1 MKIFN
6 INVYGLEE
14 SMVASGYPM
23 QTKVG
28 DMDDLKYIDWETMEL
43 DWDFL
48 SRVEKSPHLKRAE
61 KLGSTPIGTGHD
73 NFIQGIIVQADFQ
86 MPSYWWPEAQRYHW
100 FDFVS
105 SQSKMHCILKFN
117 LGEQCIE
124 GTDSRIIVVTKEYIQ
139 KYNENPTN
147 ENFENILK
155 NTPMG
160 LELTAR
166 MTMNYRQLKTMYA
179 QRQHHRLSAWTKVFI
194 PFVEGLPYAKELG
207 ILGGN

>member
-6 INVYGLEE
+6 IDMYGLEQ
-14 SMVASGYPM
+14 SILASGYPM
-23 QTKVG
+23 RSE
-28 DMDDLKYIDWETMEL
+28 IFETGLVVVAGESGM
-43 DWDFL
+43 
-48 SRVEKSPHLKRAE
+48 KRAG
-61 KLGSTPIGTGHD
+61 KLGNTPVGAAHD
-73 NFIQGIIVQADFQ
+73 NFLNGVIVQADFQ

-117 LGEQCIE
+117 LDKQCIE
-124 GTDSRIIVVTKEYIQ
+124 GTDSRIIAITKEYVK
-139 KYNENPTN
+139 KYNDNPTN

-179 QRQHHRLSAWTKVFI
+179 QRKNHRLSAWTKVFI
-194 PFVEGLPYAKELG
+194 PFVEELPYAKELG
-207 ILGGN
+207 ILGGTNV

>member
-1 MKIFN
+1 MKILN
-6 INVYGLEE
+6 TKVYGIKE
-14 SMVASGYPM
+14 SLVAMGYPM
-23 QTKVG
+23 RTDIDVMDKMILVDTKAFARG
-28 DMDDLKYIDWETMEL
+28 N
-43 DWDFL
+43 
-48 SRVEKSPHLKRAE
+48 
-61 KLGSTPIGTGHD
+61 KLGNTPIGSGHD
-73 NFIQGIIVQADFQ
+73 TGLQGIIVQADFQ

-117 LGEQCIE
+117 LDEQCVE
-124 GTDSRIIVVTKEYIQ
+124 GTDSRIIAITKEYIK
-139 KYNENPTN
+139 KYNDNPTN

-179 QRQHHRLSAWTKVFI
+179 QRKNHRLSTWTKVFI
-194 PFVEGLPYAKELG
+194 PFVEELPYAKELG
-207 ILGGN
+207 ILGGTI